1 MIETA
6 TLHTHEDLAAQPE
19 LAQKLKD
26 EWDVVAEVDDWV
38 GRLRNHPVPWK
49 TTIEWGK
56 PRRKGVFH
64 PSSINKPCDMYL
76 YLELLAA
83 HELEKTNATTLQI
96 FDTGTVIHEQLQYY
110 FHTRALVE
118 GYEYLDEVPV
128 SEGSELAAKLRMG
141 GNCDGFM
148 KRVLRLKGLNL
159 DLQCLFEF
167 KTIKTENFGKLR
179 TKPDIGYV
187 RQVHA
192 YMAATGVPL
201 TIVLYYNKNNSLKK
215 AFFVFFDPKI
225 WQPIQDRLERLIQL
239 ADAFEIP
246 ERNTGKSCIY
256 CKFFKECSPPFS
268 KTTQGRKTPRFR

>member
-1 MIETA
+1 MTETA
-6 TLHTHEDLAAQPE
+6 TLHTHEDLVAQPE
-19 LAQKLKD
+19 LAKKLKE
-26 EWDVVAEVDDWV
+26 EWNIVEEIDDWV
-38 GRLRNHPVPWK
+38 GRLRNNPVPWT

-56 PRRKGVFH
+56 PRRKGIFH

-83 HELEKTNATTLQI
+83 HEFEKMNATTLQI

-110 FHTRALVE
+110 FHTRALSE
-118 GYEYLDEVPV
+118 GYEYIDEVPV

-148 KRVLRLKGLNL
+148 ERVLKLRDLNL
-159 DLQCLFEF
+159 DLRCLFEF
-167 KTIKTENFGKLR
+167 KTIKTELFSKLR

-201 TIVLYYNKNNSLKK
+201 TIILYYNKNNSLKK
-215 AFFVFFDPKI
+215 AFFVFFDPEV
-225 WQPIQDRLERLIQL
+225 WQPIQERLERLTRL
-239 ADAFEIP
+239 ADDFELP
-246 ERNTGKSCIY
+246 ERNVGKSCVY
-256 CKFFKECSPPFS
+256 CKFFKECEPPISKSKQGKGSP
-268 KTTQGRKTPRFR
+268 KFR